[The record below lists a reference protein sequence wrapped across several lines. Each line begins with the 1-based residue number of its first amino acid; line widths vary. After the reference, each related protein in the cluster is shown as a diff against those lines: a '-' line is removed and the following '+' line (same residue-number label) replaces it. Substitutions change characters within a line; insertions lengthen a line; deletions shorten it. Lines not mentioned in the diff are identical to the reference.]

1 MDHLFFE
8 SVQGLTS
15 AYETGQVTLLWI
27 PGFIQMFLSL
37 CQVTP
42 WFPKPSAL
50 EVLVTIQQ
58 FSSIHMAYLDDL
70 TSVWDLLSY
79 LKSYKE

>member
-27 PGFIQMFLSL
+27 PGFIPADVPAF
-37 CQVTP
+37 V
-42 WFPKPSAL
+42 
-50 EVLVTIQQ
+50 
-58 FSSIHMAYLDDL
+58 SSDPLI
-70 TSVWDLLSY
+70 S
-79 LKSYKE
+79 